1 MSFLR
6 ESSVSVRDNQ
16 LSPKFLINLFER
28 IKLDRFQRYIHMMFS
43 CNSQRQNMFRGA
55 DCFLPTRKIS
65 TKLCSKGFWDT
76 RIDSQVRLASRLNIK
91 VPYHALQASGF
102 TEKFYGHLLPRK
114 LEGVPLV
121 FRLCCHGKDSLGYD
135 PSNNNTHK
143 ADKEL
148 EARRSKDSMIDKV
161 IDLSMA
167 LDDEAARAW
176 IDVNQ
181 TFSAI
186 QETIA
191 EESWVKEAVQ
201 MATMEVYLAKARL
214 HESLKAG
221 DKEEAILYAQ
231 NVKEWLAKLT
241 SMEDRLRGLQAKK
254 DELLN
259 EANML
264 KEAYKRAHTIALDI
278 EEDITELMIWAE
290 RSVMSDAGDKTNE
303 RNHGEVL
310 VREANELDEANQEL
324 EAIRSRNSMI
334 SKGIDQLISLE
345 EEAAHA
351 WNDANQIFHV
361 VQEMIIEEYVAKEP
375 VQKAVIVLSP
385 GKESSKKE
393 IKEMLEN
400 LASLQNMFMC
410 LQIEKYK
417 LIKEA
422 NRLSETAKRA
432 QNLVVEAEEEVMEMM
447 IWGEQA
453 MTLEREA
460 IRRSS
465 DAKTALKI
473 AEKSHGREL
482 GKESTIVDEDVA
494 SRLKE
499 SYQ

>member
-1 MSFLR
+1 
-6 ESSVSVRDNQ
+6 
-16 LSPKFLINLFER
+16 
-28 IKLDRFQRYIHMMFS
+28 MFS

-76 RIDSQVRLASRLNIK
+76 RIDSQVRLASRLKIK

-121 FRLCCHGKDSLGYD
+121 FRLCCQGKDSLV
-135 PSNNNTHK
+135 
-143 ADKEL
+143 DKEL

-161 IDLSMA
+161 IGLSMA

-186 QETIA
+186 QEASA
-191 EESWVKEAVQ
+191 EESWVKEAV
-201 MATMEVYLAKARL
+201 
-214 HESLKAG
+214 
-221 DKEEAILYAQ
+221 
-231 NVKEWLAKLT
+231 
-241 SMEDRLRGLQAKK
+241 
-254 DELLN
+254 
-259 EANML
+259 
-264 KEAYKRAHTIALDI
+264 
-278 EEDITELMIWAE
+278 
-290 RSVMSDAGDKTNE
+290 MSDAGDKTNK
-303 RNHGEVL
+303 RNHREVL
-310 VREANELDEANQEL
+310 VREANELDEANHEL
-324 EAIRSRNSMI
+324 EAITSRNSMI

-351 WNDANQIFHV
+351 WNDANQILHV
-361 VQEMIIEEYVAKEP
+361 VQEMIIEESVAKEP

-400 LASLQNMFMC
+400 LASLQNLFMC

-422 NRLSETAKRA
+422 KRLSETAKRA
-432 QNLVVEAEEEVMEMM
+432 QNLVLEAEEEVMEMM

-460 IRRSS
+460 IRRLS

-482 GKESTIVDEDVA
+482 DKESTVVDEDVA

>member
-1 MSFLR
+1 
-6 ESSVSVRDNQ
+6 
-16 LSPKFLINLFER
+16 
-28 IKLDRFQRYIHMMFS
+28 
-43 CNSQRQNMFRGA
+43 MFRGA

-121 FRLCCHGKDSLGYD
+121 FRLCCQGKDSLV
-135 PSNNNTHK
+135 
-143 ADKEL
+143 DKEL

-186 QETIA
+186 QEASA
-191 EESWVKEAVQ
+191 EESWVKEAV
-201 MATMEVYLAKARL
+201 
-214 HESLKAG
+214 
-221 DKEEAILYAQ
+221 
-231 NVKEWLAKLT
+231 
-241 SMEDRLRGLQAKK
+241 
-254 DELLN
+254 
-259 EANML
+259 
-264 KEAYKRAHTIALDI
+264 
-278 EEDITELMIWAE
+278 
-290 RSVMSDAGDKTNE
+290 MSDAGDKTNK
-303 RNHGEVL
+303 RNHREVL
-310 VREANELDEANQEL
+310 VREANELDEANHEL
-324 EAIRSRNSMI
+324 EAITSRNSMI

-351 WNDANQIFHV
+351 WNDANQILHV
-361 VQEMIIEEYVAKEP
+361 VQEMIIEESVAKEP

-385 GKESSKKE
+385 
-393 IKEMLEN
+393 
-400 LASLQNMFMC
+400 
-410 LQIEKYK
+410 EKYK

-422 NRLSETAKRA
+422 KRLSETAKRA
-432 QNLVVEAEEEVMEMM
+432 QNLVLEAEEEVMEMM

-460 IRRSS
+460 IRRLS

-473 AEKSHGREL
+473 AEKPHGREL
-482 GKESTIVDEDVA
+482 DKESTIVDEDVA